1 MGIYSDYILPRFL
14 NRFMSAGQFKKQ
26 RSKLLAGVSG
36 DVLEIGF
43 GTGLNLEFYPDG
55 VRGITAVDPSAGMNR
70 VAQRNIRRSNIDVDC
85 RILSGEC
92 LPLEDSSFDSVVSTW
107 TLCTIPDAACALKE
121 VKRVLRP
128 GGRFFFVEHGL
139 APDAAV
145 RKWQHRLTPIQK
157 VIGDGCHLNR
167 PIDRM
172 IEDAGFR
179 LSDLETFYMPKA
191 PRFAGYMFRGIA
203 TVRP

>member
-1 MGIYSDYILPRFL
+1 MGIYGDYIFPRVL

-70 VAQRNIRRSNIDVDC
+70 IAQRNIRRSNIDVDC
-85 RILSGEC
+85 RILSGER

-107 TLCTIPDAACALKE
+107 TLCTIPDAAGALQE

-128 GGRFFFVEHGL
+128 SGRFFFVEHGL

-145 RKWQHRLTPIQK
+145 RKLTRK
-157 VIGDGCHLNR
+157 S
-167 PIDRM
+167 
-172 IEDAGFR
+172 AAF
-179 LSDLETFYMPKA
+179 
-191 PRFAGYMFRGIA
+191 FAGQGKRTQSRKGAKKGTAKKGGMRGQTTLTREQQLA
-203 TVRP
+203 LSGWQD